1 MQRYRTVHLEQ
12 IEHPY
17 VNENPVFLET
27 GIVQFLFQIELSYLI
42 RRIERVGKMED
53 CEELLTSFLQLD
65 NTILKGWVSFINR
78 EL

>member
-1 MQRYRTVHLEQ
+1 
-12 IEHPY
+12 
-17 VNENPVFLET
+17 
-27 GIVQFLFQIELSYLI
+27 
-42 RRIERVGKMED
+42 MED